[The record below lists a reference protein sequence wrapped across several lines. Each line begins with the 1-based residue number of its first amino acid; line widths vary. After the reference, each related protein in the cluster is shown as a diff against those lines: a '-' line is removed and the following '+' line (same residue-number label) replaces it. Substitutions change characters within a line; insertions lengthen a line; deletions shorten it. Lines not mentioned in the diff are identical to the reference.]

1 MQFLHLILQARF
13 LPTMA
18 DNQFEVYQEAIRKA
32 LQAPN
37 ENPVAY
43 SKSYPCISLR
53 SYVNY
58 CYGIFWPITK
68 CEMMCNCPRLLIF
81 VVNILQKPWL
91 TNILNILNKFLTIS

>member
-1 MQFLHLILQARF
+1 MQSLHLILQARF

-43 SKSYPCISLR
+43 SKSCPCISLL

-58 CYGIFWPITK
+58 YYVIFCNLKK
-68 CEMMCNCPRLLIF
+68 CEMMHNCPRLLIF
-81 VVNILQKPWL
+81 MAKI
-91 TNILNILNKFLTIS
+91 F

>member
-1 MQFLHLILQARF
+1 MQSLHIILQARF

-43 SKSYPCISLR
+43 SKSYPCISSL

-58 CYGIFWPITK
+58 YYYVIFCNLKK
-68 CEMMCNCPRLLIF
+68 CETMHNCPRLLIF
-81 VVNILQKPWL
+81 MAKILQ
-91 TNILNILNKFLTIS
+91 IR